1 MEQKQKKGRG
11 AVIALALLTA
21 VVLAANIACGIFFSA
36 INAFMAANLNTRLP
50 GAKDIGIHSLSL
62 TPDQAEQASKEM
74 AQELESEGIVLLENK
89 NSTLPLESGQAV
101 NLFGYASIDPVYGGS
116 GSGAGDNSGNVDL
129 VQGLTEAGFAVN
141 QELVDFYKNSGVSRP
156 VASGFSGADFKGEYT
171 AYIPSLKVSYC
182 PTKNSPEALSKL
194 ENDQPSGM
202 YWFYGTRCWGKPS
215 AQEMF
220 NRPVSDW
227 FSNVGGYWY
236 FINKIYQPTKVFIL
250 ADSWKAGTSHCQI
263 SQIRNAGDNGDFATL
278 HGDRGVMTFGDG
290 HVEGVTGN
298 DSVLLDNLF
307 DYYVDDNEV
316 TISI

>member
-1 MEQKQKKGRG
+1 MNIFSQATGTGTRKVRQLRSFTLIELLVVIAIIAILAGMLLPALNKARARAMLSKCISNQKQ
-11 AVIALALLTA
+11 
-21 VVLAANIACGIFFSA
+21 
-36 INAFMAANLNTRLP
+36 
-50 GAKDIGIHSLSL
+50 IGV
-62 TPDQAEQASKEM
+62 ASM
-74 AQELESEGIVLLENK
+74 M
-89 NSTLPLESGQAV
+89 
-101 NLFGYASIDPVYGGS
+101 YASDNGSVLPSYYYKSS
-116 GSGAGDNSGNVDL
+116 GSL
-129 VQGLTEAGFAVN
+129 RPLIHFLRGFR
-141 QELVDFYKNSGVSRP
+141 G
-156 VASGFSGADFKGEYT
+156 GDFKEDYT

-194 ENDQPSGM
+194 ENEQLSGV
-202 YWFYGTRCWGKPS
+202 YWFYGTRGWGKPS

-220 NRPVSDW
+220 NRPLSDW
-227 FSNVGGYWY
+227 FSSTGGYWY
-236 FINKIYQPTKVFIL
+236 FINKMYQPTKVFIV
-250 ADSWKAGTSHCQI
+250 ADSWRAGGSPSHCQI

>member
-89 NSTLPLESGQAV
+89 NSALPLESGQAI

-141 QELVDFYKNSGVSRP
+141 QDLVDFYKNSGVSRP
-156 VASGFSGADFKGEYT
+156 VASGFSGADFTPAEVP
-171 AYIPSLKVSYC
+171 A
-182 PTKNSPEALSKL
+182 
-194 ENDQPSGM
+194 
-202 YWFYGTRCWGKPS
+202 
-215 AQEMF
+215 
-220 NRPVSDW
+220 
-227 FSNVGGYWY
+227 
-236 FINKIYQPTKVFIL
+236 
-250 ADSWKAGTSHCQI
+250 
-263 SQIRNAGDNGDFATL
+263 SQYSQ
-278 HGDRGVMTFGDG
+278 VC
-290 HVEGVTGN
+290 
-298 DSVLLDNLF
+298 
-307 DYYVDDNEV
+307 
-316 TISI
+316 